1 MNKFHTILLDQAS
14 RTIIKNLTSFCKN
27 DIRYVK
33 DCKQHFEK
41 ISQDLDV
48 ALVRNSQTPKTKPQ
62 EIEENSNLLVAT
74 RSCFGHQVLDY
85 VHSITV
91 LQNKK
96 RHEILSTVSNFINSS
111 LPNRY

>member
-27 DIRYVK
+27 DIKHVK
-33 DCKQHFEK
+33 DSKQHFEK

-48 ALVRNSQTPKTKPQ
+48 ALIRNSQTPKTKPQ

-74 RSCFGHQVLDY
+74 RSCFGHQVLEY
-85 VHSITV
+85 VHYITV

-96 RHEILSTVSNFINSS
+96 RHEVLSTVSKFKSVILLLNC
-111 LPNRY
+111 